1 QGEEVKF
8 GTRCSIS
15 KAGIGIRHRR
25 VTTVTSWEDV
35 CGPMRAS
42 DDSLHA
48 VRADGSTLPLLSV
61 ATIPNL
67 LVLSLL
73 VEVLARGEPEAAA
86 APQ

>member
-1 QGEEVKF
+1 
-8 GTRCSIS
+8 
-15 KAGIGIRHRR
+15 
-25 VTTVTSWEDV
+25 
-35 CGPMRAS
+35 MRAD

-48 VRADGSTLPLLSV
+48 VRTDGRTLPLLSV